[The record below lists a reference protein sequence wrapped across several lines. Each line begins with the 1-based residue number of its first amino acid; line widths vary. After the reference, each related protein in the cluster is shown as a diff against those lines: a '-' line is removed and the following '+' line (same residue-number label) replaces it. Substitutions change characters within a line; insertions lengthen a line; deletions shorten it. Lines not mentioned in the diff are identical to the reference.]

1 MFRATHGVG
10 AGEAGRT
17 GARLPSQPR
26 MSLRLIVEGSSSMRY
41 RVVEKEEFLRARLSQ
56 DAARADAEPWIPVER
71 TGV

>member
-1 MFRATHGVG
+1 
-10 AGEAGRT
+10 
-17 GARLPSQPR
+17 
-26 MSLRLIVEGSSSMRY
+26 MRY